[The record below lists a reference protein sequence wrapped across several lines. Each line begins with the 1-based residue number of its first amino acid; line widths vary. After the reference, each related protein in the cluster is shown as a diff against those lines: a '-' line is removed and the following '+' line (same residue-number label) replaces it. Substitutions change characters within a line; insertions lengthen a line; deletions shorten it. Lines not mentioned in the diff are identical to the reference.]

1 MAFNYEICQITQKK
15 NPPFTRGL
23 QLTAEIF
30 SSMVYIPVWKKLK
43 GSCEATNKRACEVKY
58 THSGV
63 MRFLKT
69 NLLKYV

>member
-1 MAFNYEICQITQKK
+1 MSDHTEKK
-15 NPPFTRGL
+15 PPPFTRGL

-30 SSMVYIPVWKKLK
+30 SFMVYIPVWKKIK
-43 GSCEATNKRACEVKY
+43 GSCEATNKRACEVQY
-58 THSGV
+58 TRSGV

>member
-1 MAFNYEICQITQKK
+1 MSDHTEEK

-30 SSMVYIPVWKKLK
+30 SFMVYIPVWQKIK

-58 THSGV
+58 TRSGV
-63 MRFLKT
+63 MRFFK
-69 NLLKYV
+69 N